1 MRDLSNLERLLKLKH
16 EAMKINSDVESENR
30 KLSDKRNILVESTLE
45 DFIKELAELSKYGG
59 AGYTGIEMEF
69 YRSSY
74 GDYPQIIH
82 QSEDGRFRLLANPSG
97 YSHQVV
103 LYDSESG
110 WNWYKEE
117 TKKYIAMNKDMI
129 LDVIEKKI
137 AQSMTDYIGNSKAV
151 DKNIKLKKEIEQLKN
166 Q

>member
-1 MRDLSNLERLLKLKH
+1 M
-16 EAMKINSDVESENR
+16 
-30 KLSDKRNILVESTLE
+30 
-45 DFIKELAELSKYGG
+45 AELSKYGG
-59 AGYTGIEMEF
+59 AGYTGIKMEF

-74 GDYPQIIH
+74 GDHPEIIH
-82 QSEDGRFRLLANPSG
+82 QSENGKFILLANPSG
-97 YSHQVV
+97 YIHQVI

-110 WNWYKEE
+110 WDWYEE
-117 TKKYIAMNKDMI
+117 KTKKYIAMNKDII

-151 DKNIKLKKEIEQLKN
+151 DKNIKLKNEIEQLKN

>member
-1 MRDLSNLERLLKLKH
+1 MRDLSNLERLSKLKN
-16 EAMKINSDVESENR
+16 EAKNINSEIESENR
-30 KLSDKRNILVESTLE
+30 KLSNKRNVLVENNIE

-59 AGYTGIEMEF
+59 AGYTGIKMEF

-74 GDYPQIIH
+74 GDHPEIIH
-82 QSEDGRFRLLANPSG
+82 QSENGKFRLLANPSG
-97 YSHQVV
+97 YSHQVI

-110 WNWYKEE
+110 WDWYEE
-117 TKKYIAMNKDMI
+117 KTKKYIAMNKDI
-129 LDVIEKKI
+129 IFDVIEKKI

-151 DKNIKLKKEIEQLKN
+151 DKNIKLKNEIEHLKN